1 MAGRWEPKLIGDYE
15 WDEVVSSLQK
25 MIRAGKEYEACW
37 WCYVLHQSGY
47 GLYLWRR
54 LEIISSEDV
63 AGGNDMAAVVVASL
77 RENWLDIHKQVK
89 EPILDKLLFCCQAAI
104 YLCRSKKSREIDS
117 LVNLLDER
125 WKAGER
131 LEIEEIALDPHCL
144 RGRKLNGRF
153 GANDGRE
160 NERLDKWFSLWGK
173 VTNEAYPDKWQPE
186 LEQIWRDKAKAM
198 KNTAPQQVSHQRV
211 VDQ

>member
-1 MAGRWEPKLIGDYE
+1 MAGHWEPKLIGDYE

-25 MIRAGKEYEACW
+25 MIRQGKEYETCW

-63 AGGNDMAAVVVASL
+63 AGGNDMAAVVVSAL
-77 RENWLDIHKQVK
+77 RDNWLDVHKQVK

-104 YLCRSKKSREIDS
+104 YLCRSKKSREVDS

-125 WKAGER
+125 WKLGER
-131 LEIEEIALDPHCL
+131 LPILEVSKDSHVAS
-144 RGRKLNGRF
+144 GRKIWGRF
-153 GANDGRE
+153 GANDGKE
-160 NERLDKWFSLWGK
+160 DIRLTKWFSEWGK

-186 LEQIWRDKAKAM
+186 LEKIWRDKAKVM
-198 KNTAPQQVSHQRV
+198 KKDASQQVSH
-211 VDQ
+211 